1 MVTISKEQTLVLCNI
16 CMVDYD
22 LKQVQKI
29 KICNCL
35 YCKECLFEYLKF
47 EIMVGAYD
55 ITCPDAACPKK
66 GIFDLLEIEDIVGK
80 ELFEK
85 HIEFRLNVDISL
97 DSKRVWCPKPDCNT
111 VVKTT
116 GLKTNFLCGKCKFEF
131 CSLCLDAWHSTLSC
145 EDYGKCSRVLNKLVS
160 CLSTKNLT
168 P

>member
-1 MVTISKEQTLVLCNI
+1 
-16 CMVDYD
+16 
-22 LKQVQKI
+22 
-29 KICNCL
+29 
-35 YCKECLFEYLKF
+35 
-47 EIMVGAYD
+47 
-55 ITCPDAACPKK
+55 
-66 GIFDLLEIEDIVGK
+66 LEIEDIVGK

-145 EDYGKCSRVLNKLVS
+145 EDYGKCSRIQIPYVAGIFFFFFFEMIAVIS
-160 CLSTKNLT
+160 CLLLITVYKNLT
-168 P
+168 RLYLSIILTRSQSSRFVIGMAIAIPPFLGGGRRGRGLREVKG

>member
-1 MVTISKEQTLVLCNI
+1 MAGFVTIAKEQTLVLCNI

-29 KICNCL
+29 KICNSL
-35 YCKECLFEYLKF
+35 YCKECLFEYLKI
-47 EIMVGAYD
+47 EIMVGAYK
-55 ITCPDAACPKK
+55 ITCPDAAWSKK
-66 GIFDLLEIEDIVGK
+66 GIFDLLEIGDIVGK

-85 HIEFRLNVDISL
+85 NIEFRLNVDISL

-116 GLKTNFLCGKCKFEF
+116 GLKTNLLCGKCKFEF

-145 EDYGKCSRVLNKLVS
+145 EDYGKCSRVLNL
-160 CLSTKNLT
+160 
-168 P
+168 